1 MPQKFIRKNPHKKS
15 VRPASRFM
23 IFSETKPSVEPEN
36 KQVNEQQTDMNNP
49 INNIEQLKAI
59 VGDDTKLPKRKVK
72 VEKKDKGLIER
83 TENSTILITEDN
95 KMMLND

>member
-1 MPQKFIRKNPHKKS
+1 MPQRFIRKNPHKKL
-15 VRPASRFM
+15 VRPASRTMVFKDVV
-23 IFSETKPSVEPEN
+23 SEN
-36 KQVNEQQTDMNNP
+36 NQVKEQTEM
-49 INNIEQLKAI
+49 NNIEQLKAI
-59 VGDDTKLPKRKVK
+59 VGDETKIPKRKVK

>member
-1 MPQKFIRKNPHKKS
+1 MPQRFIRKNPHKKT
-15 VRPASRFM
+15 VRPAIRHM
-23 IFSETKPSVEPEN
+23 VLTDLNKNVETEN
-36 KQVNEQQTDMNNP
+36 KEIKEQSGM
-49 INNIEQLKAI
+49 NNIEQLKAI
-59 VGDDTKLPKRKVK
+59 VGEETKIPKRRVK